1 MPGQFFSERSIMN
14 FFQRREVLKNLNY
27 LEVRPIRNYGESVD
41 ENDMVTVLI
50 PKFKNRFAVRFVL
63 PYMKYSFFK
72 LKLDEFGSAAWLLI
86 DSKRNVGDIAN
97 ELVKKFGERIHP
109 VEERLTRYF
118 TGIYEQRLITFLE
131 IQKKG
136 N

>member
-1 MPGQFFSERSIMN
+1 MN
-14 FFQRREVLKNLNY
+14 FFQRRAVLKNLNY

-41 ENDMVTVLI
+41 EHEMVTVLI
-50 PKFKNRFAVRFVL
+50 PKFNNRFAVRFVL
-63 PYMKYSFFK
+63 PYMQYKFFK
-72 LKLDEFGSAAWLLI
+72 IKLDEFGSATWLLI
-86 DSKRNVGDIAN
+86 DGKRNVAEIAN
-97 ELVKKFGERIHP
+97 ELVKKFGEKIHP

-131 IQKKG
+131 IQEKG

>member
-1 MPGQFFSERSIMN
+1 MN
-14 FFQRREVLKNLNY
+14 FFQRRAVLKDLNY
-27 LEVRPIRNYGESVD
+27 LEVRPIRNYSQTVD
-41 ENDMVTVLI
+41 ENNLVTVLI

-63 PYMKYSFFK
+63 PYLKHSFFK
-72 LKLDEFGSAAWLLI
+72 LKLDEFGSTAWLLI

-97 ELVKKFGERIHP
+97 ELVNKFGERIHP
-109 VEERLTRYF
+109 VEERLTRFF

-131 IQKKG
+131 IQEKG

>member
-1 MPGQFFSERSIMN
+1 MN
-14 FFQRREVLKNLNY
+14 FFQRRAVLKNLNY
-27 LEVRPIRNYGESVD
+27 LEVRPIRNYSESID
-41 ENDMVTVLI
+41 EKEMVTVLI
-50 PKFKNRFAVRFVL
+50 PKFKNRFAVRFFL

-86 DSKRNVGDIAN
+86 DGRRSVGEIAN

-109 VEERLTRYF
+109 SEERLTRFF

-131 IQKKG
+131 IQQKG

>member
-1 MPGQFFSERSIMN
+1 MN
-14 FFQRREVLKNLNY
+14 FFQRRAVLKNQNY

-41 ENDMVTVLI
+41 ENNMVTVLI
-50 PKFKNRFAVRFVL
+50 PKFNNRFAVRFVL
-63 PYMKYSFFK
+63 PYMQYKFFK
-72 LKLDEFGSAAWLLI
+72 IKLDEFGSATWLLI
-86 DSKRNVGDIAN
+86 DGKRNVGEIGT
-97 ELVKKFGERIHP
+97 ELIKKFGDKIQP

-131 IQKKG
+131 IQEKG

>member
-1 MPGQFFSERSIMN
+1 MN
-14 FFQRREVLKNLNY
+14 FFQRRAVLKNQNY

-41 ENDMVTVLI
+41 ENNIVTVLI
-50 PKFKNRFAVRFVL
+50 PKFNNRFAVRFVL
-63 PYMKYSFFK
+63 PYMQYKFFK
-72 LKLDEFGSAAWLLI
+72 IKLDEFGSATWLLI
-86 DSKRNVGDIAN
+86 DGKRNVGEIGT
-97 ELVKKFGERIHP
+97 ELIKKFGDKIQP

-131 IQKKG
+131 IQEKG